1 MFKQLDQGS
10 QGACPISFASSLLT
24 WSFTWAFRLS
34 VSKMSCCWAWDY
46 YFMAQCFIKHIQ
58 EYMYALIF
66 MFMTDLFHILQGL
79 IDFSNR
85 NPVLSYS
92 LWYLPSELTFG
103 LWNIS
108 LLMTCRYCLRLCFLF
123 FLTVC
128 CVLYEFYWTEDYVL
142 NC

>member
-10 QGACPISFASSLLT
+10 QAACPVSFASSLLT

-34 VSKMSCCWAWDY
+34 VSKMSY

-58 EYMYALIF
+58 GYMYPLIF

-79 IDFSNR
+79 IDLSNR

-92 LWYLPSELTFG
+92 LWYLPSQFTFG

-108 LLMTCRYCLRLCFLF
+108 LLMTCRYCLRLSFLF
-123 FLTVC
+123 PLTVC
-128 CVLYEFYWTEDYVL
+128 CVLYEFS
-142 NC
+142 